1 MKPTFGSLFAGIG
14 GFDMGMEQA
23 GWDCKFQVEWDKHC
37 RSVLDRHWADVP
49 KWSDIKNVDGGLLPP
64 VDCIIF
70 GSPCQDL
77 SAAGLHAGFKGER
90 SSLFYEAIRIIK
102 EMRNATGN
110 VYPRY
115 SIWENVRGALSSN
128 SGRDFTAVLHALG
141 EAGAHL
147 SEYCLLDSQNFG
159 VPQVRNRV
167 FVISIYDFAAAKRSP
182 DEIFYYSNR
191 NETLRQ
197 SIERN
202 DPASETTKVSEWWN
216 GKQVVETLLTNPSF
230 MPDKSKLFV
239 LVETNCKAEN
249 ELTLRRLTPL
259 ECERLQGYPDDHTR
273 WRADGTEQGLTQRY
287 KQTGNGVTTPVA
299 KYVGEQLLNVH
310 QQTYPVTPLSN
321 S

>member
-1 MKPTFGSLFAGIG
+1 
-14 GFDMGMEQA
+14 
-23 GWDCKFQVEWDKHC
+23 VEWDNHC
-37 RSVLDRHWADVP
+37 RSVLNYHWADVP
-49 KWSDIKNVDGGLLPP
+49 KWGDIKNVDGGFLPP

-77 SAAGLHAGFKGER
+77 SISGKRKGLEGER
-90 SSLFYEAIRIIK
+90 SGLFYEATRIIK

-128 SGRDFTAVLHALG
+128 FGRDFTAVLHALG

-182 DEIFYYSNR
+182 DEIFYYSNSMSKHIEKNNNAQLDR

-202 DPASETTKVSEWWN
+202 DPASEQTKVSEWWN

-299 KYVGEQLLNVH
+299 KYVAEQLLNVH